1 MSYYFNL
8 RIENGNVDMWV
19 FITLCTYLS
28 SGLGSR
34 GGAGP
39 TGPWFMGS
47 NPAPERITES
57 FSNSGVKRKY
67 NRSVAKII
75 FAMMLL

>member
-1 MSYYFNL
+1 MHYYFNL
-8 RIENGNVDMWV
+8 RVENGNVVMWV
-19 FITLCTYLS
+19 FITSCTYLS

-47 NPAPERITES
+47 NPAPERITILTE
-57 FSNSGVKRKY
+57 FWDTKNWHTR
-67 NRSVAKII
+67 I
-75 FAMMLL
+75 F